1 MGNLWNCIILDTK
14 VKDGKKV
21 CSIKNK
27 DGNITYFDDIPEESL
42 DDFIRDIEIKA
53 KKQGKT
59 ANEYLDELTHSSF
72 DDEIN
77 AKDFKFR
84 KLGYKFAHDF
94 FIAKD
99 GVKEITHYLI
109 NRNGEKLWQGMS
121 TITKDGVLFNM
132 FDVSIQQQEV
142 STAMYKLLD
151 KIKFEKIEASY
162 GSGALGTNYAEFMN
176 VYQVSKNPIEAALA
190 TPAGKALNK
199 ALDGKF
205 KPVDIVITDH
215 KVKLFW
221 IKK

>member
-1 MGNLWNCIILDTK
+1 
-14 VKDGKKV
+14 
-21 CSIKNK
+21 
-27 DGNITYFDDIPEESL
+27 
-42 DDFIRDIEIKA
+42 
-53 KKQGKT
+53 
-59 ANEYLDELTHSSF
+59 
-72 DDEIN
+72 
-77 AKDFKFR
+77 
-84 KLGYKFAHDF
+84 
-94 FIAKD
+94 
-99 GVKEITHYLI
+99 
-109 NRNGEKLWQGMS
+109 MS

-176 VYQVSKNPIEAALA
+176 VYQISKNPIEASLA

-205 KPVDIVITDH
+205 KPVDIVITEH

-221 IKK
+221 IKKLIMGNKIKIKRENNQGVVILKVLSLFRDKDLIKSLQEVSEFMKKYEKEDEVTINCDSQNIDEIKSSLEEENIKYIIL

>member
-1 MGNLWNCIILDTK
+1 MKSIWNCIKLATEI
-14 VKDGKKV
+14 KDGKKV
-21 CSIKNK
+21 CSLKRG
-27 DGNITYFDDIPEESL
+27 DITIFEDIPEGEL
-42 DDFIRDIEIKA
+42 DEFLQEIEKKA
-53 KKQGKT
+53 KKQGK
-59 ANEYLDELTHSSF
+59 NPCDYLDELVHKSF

-94 FIAKD
+94 TIAKD

-109 NRNGEKLWQGMS
+109 SSNGEKLWQGMS
-121 TITKDGVLFNM
+121 TISKDGVLFNM

-162 GSGALGTNYAEFMN
+162 GSGALGTNYAEFMK
-176 VYQVSKNPIEAALA
+176 VYEVSKNPTEAVLA

-199 ALDGKF
+199 ALEGKF
-205 KPVDIVITDH
+205 KPVDIVITEH